1 MDTINVNESTILLA
15 IISSGLLST
24 VIVFVGTW
32 IKDVLTKREQEKER
46 LFKIRENAYRE
57 VLKNIDFIYSGVNL
71 SSEDIMKKKND
82 FLLNYR
88 LMFLYSSDE
97 IIIEI
102 NNILDTL
109 TLVPVVDT
117 KEMAEKKRKIAHSM
131 VILRRQLVKDTRLT
145 EDDFRHVT

>member
-32 IKDVLTKREQEKER
+32 IKDVLTKRGQEKER

-71 SSEDIMKKKND
+71 SREDIMKKKND

-131 VILRRQLVKDTRLT
+131 VILRRQLVKDTELT
-145 EDDFRHVT
+145 DDDFRHIT

>member
-1 MDTINVNESTILLA
+1 MDIINENKSIILLA

-32 IKDVLTKREQEKER
+32 IKDAFTKKGQEKER
-46 LFKIRENAYRE
+46 LFKIKENAYRE

-71 SSEDIMKKKND
+71 NSEDIKKKKND

-102 NNILDTL
+102 NNLLDTL
-109 TLVPVVDT
+109 TLVPVIDT
-117 KEMAEKKRKIAHSM
+117 KKMAEKKRKIAHSM
-131 VILRRQLVKDTRLT
+131 VILRKQLVKDTELT
-145 EDDFRHVT
+145 DDDFRHIT

>member
-32 IKDVLTKREQEKER
+32 IKDALTKRGQEKER
-46 LFKIRENAYRE
+46 LFKIKENAYRE

-131 VILRRQLVKDTRLT
+131 VILRRQLVKNTKLT
-145 EDDFRHVT
+145 DDDFRHVT

>member
-109 TLVPVVDT
+109 TLVPVVDI

-131 VILRRQLVKDTRLT
+131 VILRRQLIKDTRIT

>member
-109 TLVPVVDT
+109 TLVPVVDI
-117 KEMAEKKRKIAHSM
+117 KEMAEKKKKIAHSM
-131 VILRRQLVKDTRLT
+131 VILRRQLIKDTRIT

>member
-131 VILRRQLVKDTRLT
+131 VILRRQLIKDTRIT

>member
-1 MDTINVNESTILLA
+1 MNVNESTILLA

-32 IKDVLTKREQEKER
+32 IKDILTKRGQEKER

-71 SSEDIMKKKND
+71 SSEDIKKKKND

-109 TLVPVVDT
+109 TFVPVVDT

-131 VILRRQLVKDTRLT
+131 VILRRQLVKDTGLT
-145 EDDFRHVT
+145 DDDFRHVS